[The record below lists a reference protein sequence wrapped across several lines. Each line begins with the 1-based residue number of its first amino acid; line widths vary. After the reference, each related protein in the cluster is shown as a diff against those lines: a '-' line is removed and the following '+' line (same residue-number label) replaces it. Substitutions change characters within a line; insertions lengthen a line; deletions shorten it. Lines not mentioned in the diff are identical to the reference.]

1 MVYQEPQKITVVG
14 LGYVG
19 LPLSC
24 LLSTKFEVFGFD
36 INQEKI
42 SRLKQGIDETNE
54 VENLSKYKVEF
65 SADPSVINQ
74 ATFII
79 VSVPT
84 PVDQNNQ
91 PDLSMLEKASEIVG
105 QNLAKDSIV
114 VFESTVF
121 PGCTEE
127 VCLPILEKES
137 GLNAGTDFKIG
148 YSPERINPGDKER
161 TIEKLTKVVSGQD
174 PESLEIIAKVYGAV
188 IPDIF
193 KATNIKTAEA
203 AKVIENIQRDL
214 NIALV
219 NEFSLIFKKLGINT
233 KEVLEAA
240 GTKWN
245 FHKYSPGL
253 VGGHCIPVDP
263 YYLTYKAKQ
272 VGYGDPKVILTGREI
287 NNSMAAHVAENALN
301 LLKDIKNPKVLIMGL
316 TFKENVSDTR
326 NSKVKDI
333 IKILKN
339 KTEIKALEPM
349 LTPKIIKEEFA
360 VEAASWPI
368 NEKFDLVLVFA
379 PHDQFKDI
387 KLENLLNIMNEQK
400 ILMDLREFYNKE
412 EASKLNID
420 YWSL

>member
-1 MVYQEPQKITVVG
+1 MVFQEPQKITVVG

-42 SRLKQGIDETNE
+42 AKLKQGIDETKE
-54 VENLSKYKVEF
+54 VEDLQKYKVEF

-84 PVDQNNQ
+84 PVDQNNE
-91 PDLSMLEKASEIVG
+91 PDLNMLKKASETVG

-114 VFESTVF
+114 VFESTVY

-137 GLNAGTDFKIG
+137 GLKAGVDFKIG
-148 YSPERINPGDKER
+148 YSPERVNPGDKER
-161 TIEKLTKVVSGQD
+161 TIEKLTKNVSGQD
-174 PESLEIIAKVYGAV
+174 QESLEIIAKVYGAV
-188 IPDIF
+188 IPEIY
-193 KATNIKTAEA
+193 KAANIKTAEA
-203 AKVIENIQRDL
+203 GKVIENIQRDL
-214 NIALV
+214 NIALI
-219 NEFSLIFKKLGINT
+219 NELSLIFKKIGINT

-253 VGGHCIPVDP
+253 VGGHCIPIDP
-263 YYLTYKAKQ
+263 YYLTYKAKLL
-272 VGYGDPKVILTGREI
+272 GYDPKVILAGREI
-287 NNSMAAHVAENALN
+287 NNYMAVHVAENALE
-301 LLKDIKNPKVLIMGL
+301 LLKDISSPKVLIMGL
-316 TFKENVSDTR
+316 TFKENVPDTR

-333 IKILKN
+333 IKILKD
-339 KTEIKALEPM
+339 KVEIKALEPM
-349 LTPKIIKEEFA
+349 LTSEIIRDEFG
-360 VEAASWPI
+360 VEPTDWPVK
-368 NEKFDLVLVFA
+368 EKFDLVLVFT
-379 PHDQFKDI
+379 PHDKFRDI
-387 KLENLLNIMNEQK
+387 KLENLLDIMNEPK
-400 ILMDLREFYNKE
+400 ILMDLKEFYNKE
-412 EASKLNID
+412 EASKLNIN